1 MSRYKLF
8 AMRLGL
14 RAVSAAFN
22 FFRVFFIFGFGV
34 SATTTLVVDRAH
46 VLDNVAMSHLWQDN
60 QAIFITSLILALGV
74 DMVLSW
80 LKNQVIFPS
89 PRIINWTNKLSFSK
103 PKIINLNVNEPQN

>member
-14 RAVSAAFN
+14 RAVSAAFS

-46 VLDNVAMSHLWQDN
+46 LLDSVAMSQLWQDN
-60 QAIFITSLILALGV
+60 QAIFITSLILALGA
-74 DMVLSW
+74 DLALSW
-80 LKNQVIFPS
+80 L
-89 PRIINWTNKLSFSK
+89 
-103 PKIINLNVNEPQN
+103 